1 MYQKIKSHPSTL
13 KVYADK
19 LINENILSKEDFIIF
34 NIPNYEKDINKDYLD
49 KISNAYL
56 KYLNNRP
63 ELNVVFVD
71 VSDLDFIEKDE
82 DYLKLLFRIKQ
93 KLR

>member
-1 MYQKIKSHPSTL
+1 
-13 KVYADK
+13 
-19 LINENILSKEDFIIF
+19 
-34 NIPNYEKDINKDYLD
+34 YEKDINKDYLD
-49 KISNAYL
+49 KIGNAYL

-71 VSDLDFIEKDE
+71 VSDLDFIEKDA